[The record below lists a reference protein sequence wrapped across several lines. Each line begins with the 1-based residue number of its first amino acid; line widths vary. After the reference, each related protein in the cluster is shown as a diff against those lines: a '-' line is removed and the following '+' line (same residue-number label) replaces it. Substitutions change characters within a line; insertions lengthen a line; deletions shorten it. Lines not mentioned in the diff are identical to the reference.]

1 MTPLHIRRRI
11 RGAERFLSHGMWDVV
26 PATLPASRRV
36 ALQALRFI
44 FAVGRGF
51 RQNHN
56 ELHASA
62 LAYYTLMALIPVVA
76 LALALGRVFGGGEMV
91 KKQFAAHLGS
101 FLGQMA
107 AQSGAADEAAR
118 SAALA
123 FALQLEGRAVQLFD
137 QINTISFGTLGG
149 IGAVALIGMVIG
161 LLGRVE
167 VSFNLIWGVPAS
179 RTLWRK
185 FTDYLSVVLI
195 LPFLV
200 IAASTVPV
208 LDLLARG
215 ANTVG
220 GAAVADTVRTVVGSP
235 LLKQALVLGMGT
247 VTFSFLL
254 IFMPNTRIRLAPGIA
269 GGFLTALLFGV
280 WLIVCA
286 RLQVGIAKYSALYG
300 GFALLPILLMWVY
313 TSWQIILLGAEVTFA
328 LQHGATCR
336 MESAAGRASPYTR
349 FLLAAA
355 FCAEAARAVREQG
368 QAFDADAFAL
378 HRRVSTRLSQDVLGD
393 LTRAGVLAR
402 VEGRNG
408 RYLPCR
414 DFSVMTVAEV
424 AKTIWSD
431 GTPPNE
437 LGLQRM
443 GEPILKLGPK
453 LLEALDG
460 ALAVPVAD
468 MQTGKKS

>member
-11 RGAERFLSHGMWDVV
+11 AGAERFLSRGLWDVV

-36 ALQALRFI
+36 ALQVLRFT

-51 RQNHN
+51 RQNQSG
-56 ELHASA
+56 LHASA
-62 LAYYTLMALIPVVA
+62 LAYYTLMALIPVLA

-91 KKQFAAHLGS
+91 KRQFTAHLGS
-101 FLGQMA
+101 FLNQMA
-107 AQSGAADEAAR
+107 VQSGAGDEAAR
-118 SAALA
+118 SAALV
-123 FALQLEGRAVQLFD
+123 FAGQLEARAVQLFD

-200 IAASTVPV
+200 TAASTVPV
-208 LDLLARG
+208 LDWLARG
-215 ANTVG
+215 ADTVG

-235 LLKQALVLGMGT
+235 LLKRALVLGVGT

-254 IFMPNTRIRLAPGIA
+254 IFMPNTRIRLAPGVA
-269 GGFLTALLFGV
+269 GGFLTALLFGG
-280 WLIVCA
+280 WLVVCA

-328 LQHGATCR
+328 LQNGATCR

-355 FCAEAARAVREQG
+355 FCAEAARAVRERG
-368 QAFDADAFAL
+368 QPFDAEDFAL
-378 HRRVSTRLSQDVLGD
+378 RRRVSSRLSQDVLGD

-402 VEGRNG
+402 VEDRNG
-408 RYLPCR
+408 LYLPCR

-424 AKTIWSD
+424 AKTVLAD
-431 GTPPNE
+431 GAQPNE

-443 GEPILKLGPK
+443 GEPILKLGPR

-468 MQTGKKS
+468 V

>member
-1 MTPLHIRRRI
+1 MSPLHIRRRI
-11 RGAERFLSHGMWDVV
+11 SGAERFLSRDIWDVV
-26 PATLPASRRV
+26 PATLPVSRRV
-36 ALQALRFI
+36 AFQALRFI

-51 RQNHN
+51 RQNQS

-62 LAYYTLMALIPVVA
+62 LTYYTLMAVIPVLA
-76 LALALGRVFGGGEMV
+76 LALALGRVFGGAEMIR
-91 KKQFAAHLGS
+91 KQFADYLGA
-101 FLGQMA
+101 FLRQMA
-107 AQSGAADEAAR
+107 AQSGTADEAAR

-123 FALQLEGRAVQLFD
+123 FAGQLEVKAIELFD

-149 IGAVALIGMVIG
+149 VGAVALIWMVIG

-167 VSFNLIWGVPAS
+167 VSFNLIWGVPVP

-200 IAASTVPV
+200 TAASTVPV

-215 ANTVG
+215 ADTVG

-235 LLKQALVLGMGT
+235 MLKQALVLGMGT
-247 VTFSFLL
+247 ITFSFLL
-254 IFMPNTRIRLAPGIA
+254 IFMPNMRIRLAPGVA
-269 GGFLTALLFGV
+269 GGFLTAMLFGV
-280 WLIVCA
+280 WLVVCA
-286 RLQVGIAKYSALYG
+286 RLQIGIAKYSALYG

-328 LQHGATCR
+328 LQNGATCR

-355 FCAEAARAVREQG
+355 FCAEAARGVREQG
-368 QAFDADAFAL
+368 QPFDAEAFSL
-378 HRRVSTRLSQDVLGD
+378 NRRVSSRLSQDVLED

-402 VEGRNG
+402 IEGHNG
-408 RYLPCR
+408 LYLPCR
-414 DFSVMTVAEV
+414 DFSVMTVSEV
-424 AKTIWSD
+424 AKTVLSD
-431 GTPPNE
+431 GTQPNE

-443 GEPILKLGPK
+443 DEPILKLGPK

-468 MQTGKKS
+468 L